1 MMLRGF
7 ASDLLRHLWV
17 MCPMCQAVN
26 LSWSRLG
33 PQSLDESKGVT
44 LVNRMLF
51 NLYSMCIQSIF
62 NVYSMCIF
70 NVILYQYI
78 YIYI

>member
-1 MMLRGF
+1 MLRGF

-44 LVNRMLF
+44 LVNH
-51 NLYSMCIQSIF
+51 
-62 NVYSMCIF
+62 VYI
-70 NVILYQYI
+70 I
-78 YIYI
+78 YCFHN